1 MKNKVKKAVF
11 PVAGLGTRFLPATKA
26 TPKEMIPLIDKPLIQ
41 YAVEEAV
48 AAGIDTIIFI
58 SGKNKRA
65 IEDHFDVNLELE
77 ERLRVANNNAA
88 LQKIQN
94 IVPKSVNC
102 VYMRQS
108 SPLGLGHAIACAAP
122 LINNEPFAVLLADD
136 LIINDSGQ
144 GGLAQLCEIYEQY
157 QNSIIAVHEVPDS
170 EISKYGVVEGTS
182 ISESIQK
189 VTKFIEKPNPKET
202 NSNLV
207 ISGRYI
213 LTPAIMDYLHNTK
226 PGIGGEIQ
234 LTDALAAQLK
244 DEPFI
249 AYKYAGKHH
258 DCGDKLGY
266 LLATLDLSL
275 EHPEYGD
282 SIRRY
287 LQDKVNS

>member
-94 IVPKSVNC
+94 IVPKAVNC

-189 VTKFIEKPNPKET
+189 VTKFIEKPNPEET

-249 AYKYAGKHH
+249 AYKYAGKRY

-282 SIRRY
+282 FIRRY